1 MINKRLNIVLGSGV
15 YDNPYQDMAML
26 AACNH
31 SIFAYGTY
39 ALTGALLAQGGYTIV
54 FDIGNKTVTKEM
66 QFASALP
73 GWYLM
78 NSKGELT
85 YEDKI
90 LDLTMRS

>member
-1 MINKRLNIVLGSGV
+1 
-15 YDNPYQDMAML
+15 MALM

-54 FDIGNKTVTKEM
+54 YDLGNKISTKEM
-66 QFASALP
+66 QYASALP
-73 GWYLM
+73 GWYIM
-78 NSKGELT
+78 DSKGQLQ

-90 LDLTMRS
+90 LDLTMRD